1 MQPSDEDHAAV
12 LHLQP
17 PGRSSLRSP
26 IAPMSPIC
34 YSSDDSTPIHVLNV
48 RSSISSRLLLMLD
61 YAGGRNRERRGGR
74 APGGA
79 RLLIEHVGRGVNGDA
94 AGSCESTTSSGLNRP
109 PAPPIRHPS
118 SSSTWPPN
126 QPSTSSLNSS
136 SYKPSRSTGAGG
148 NQN

>member
-1 MQPSDEDHAAV
+1 MQPSDEDPAAV

-79 RLLIEHVGRGVNGDA
+79 RLLIEHAGRGVNGDA
-94 AGSCESTTSSGLNRP
+94 AGSCESTTSGEQLDLRRSDLTSVEQLNLPGLQIDLRRAARTP
-109 PAPPIRHPS
+109 VA
-118 SSSTWPPN
+118 
-126 QPSTSSLNSS
+126 
-136 SYKPSRSTGAGG
+136 TGTGG
-148 NQN
+148 NQNRTTPA